1 MMAGFVG
8 RWWTFLQERFE
19 PFGSTLTIAAF
30 CGANALIAWPEINPG
45 MPGAALSVPA
55 VPWGRWAAG
64 FALIWLVFFHM
75 RLFDEVKDYQTDR
88 EVNPERPLPR
98 GLISLNEFGA
108 MTLLVIVTEI
118 VIAANL
124 GWHVFMAHLM
134 TLAFTLLMRQEFFIG
149 DWLRPKMEAYAGSHT
164 FSASMMGMTIG
175 TVVTGQPPM
184 LLPNSF
190 LVFVLSNWF
199 IFNVFEFGRK
209 TFGTDEERPG
219 VDSYSQRLYPWGA
232 VVLLLVNL
240 GLGFLCC
247 FAGNMY
253 KFGAAPSGLVAA
265 ISALSLLVVLA
276 GALYAFKPGRG
287 QAKLYRGMVTFFLL
301 AYHLAVIGGIVW
313 R

>member
-1 MMAGFVG
+1 MAGFIS

-30 CGANALIAWPEINPG
+30 CGANALVAWPDINPG
-45 MPGAALSVPA
+45 SAGSA
-55 VPWGRWAAG
+55 VPWGRWLG
-64 FALIWLVFFHM
+64 GMALVWLIFFHM

-108 MTLLVIVTEI
+108 MTLLVIMTEFS
-118 VIAANL
+118 IAANL
-124 GWHVFMAHLM
+124 GWHVVMAYTL
-134 TLAFTLLMRQEFFIG
+134 TLAFTLMMRQEFFIG
-149 DWLRPKMEAYAGSHT
+149 DWLRPKMEAYAISHT

-184 LLPNSF
+184 LLPNHF
-190 LVFVLSNWF
+190 LVFVLGNWF

-209 TFGTDEERPG
+209 TFAAEEERAG

-253 KFGAAPSGLVAA
+253 KFGAVPSGLFYAIAVLSGLVALSGV
-265 ISALSLLVVLA
+265 IYALRA
-276 GALYAFKPGRG
+276 GKF
-287 QAKLYRGMVTFFLL
+287 QAKLYRGTVTFFLL
-301 AYHLAVIGGIVW
+301 AYHLAVIAGIVW